1 MLGKCSATFRPE
13 SKRFYLSLFS
23 IKLLASLKSKM
34 MSVSCSRMVSNDSA
48 SFSLEEIKAQLAA
61 LGYGDVGEER
71 LEQFHSD
78 ISRLLSGNFIN

>member
-1 MLGKCSATFRPE
+1 
-13 SKRFYLSLFS
+13 
-23 IKLLASLKSKM
+23 
-34 MSVSCSRMVSNDSA
+34 MSVFYSRMVSNDSA

-78 ISRLLSGNFIN
+78 ISQLLSGKSSFKCPSLSLFKWMITRLTLSTTTMTYR